1 MDEEWGKK
9 IAGEICEEVEL
20 KDTITKAENGGMR
33 LMLSRVM
40 KQLHRSKK
48 PSERL
53 TWRKVVLP
61 FPVPTKQAYLIELTR
76 IPFGPNSWAEVFVII
91 STAAFDELYNK
102 DN

>member
-1 MDEEWGKK
+1 LIG
-9 IAGEICEEVEL
+9 EEVEL

-53 TWRKVVLP
+53 SSYLLAVCFITELHRPSLTSLFSKAMVD
-61 FPVPTKQAYLIELTR
+61 FPVHPIHNHR
-76 IPFGPNSWAEVFVII
+76 F
-91 STAAFDELYNK
+91 
-102 DN
+102 

>member
-1 MDEEWGKK
+1 LDEEWGKK
-9 IAGEICEEVEL
+9 IAGEIGEEVEL
-20 KDTITKAENGGMR
+20 KDTITKAENEGMR

-61 FPVPTKQAYLIELTR
+61 FHVPTKQAYLIELTLW
-76 IPFGPNSWAEVFVII
+76 GS
-91 STAAFDELYNK
+91 
-102 DN
+102 